1 MVAEVRWTAGRRGD
15 PVATRPPSPSREDS
29 VALFRRNSGPTTE
42 PEPVAVADDERAGV
56 GRKVGPT
63 PTRRAA
69 EAARRERVNP
79 SLSPKQ
85 ARALRARQQRQERAK
100 AMEAREATP
109 EKQLLR
115 NWVDSRRNL
124 GEFLLPSLVVLLA
137 LQFLSSL
144 VPDMIWISTVVMY
157 VFIGVV
163 ILDIVMMWRGFRK
176 LLARRMPNGNPK
188 GLLMHGAMRATQI
201 RRFRMPP
208 AQVERGAKL

>member
-1 MVAEVRWTAGRRGD
+1 M
-15 PVATRPPSPSREDS
+15 
-29 VALFRRNSGPTTE
+29 ALFRRNPAPTAE
-42 PEPVAVADDERAGV
+42 PEPVVVSDDERGTS
-56 GRKVGPT
+56 RKAGPT

-115 NWVDSRRNL
+115 NWVDARRNL

-137 LQFLSSL
+137 LQFLSTL

-163 ILDIVMMWRGFRK
+163 ILDIVLMWRGFRK
-176 LLARRMPNGNPK
+176 LLARKMPNGNPK
-188 GLLMHGAMRATQI
+188 GLLMYGAMRATQI